1 MNFLWLKRAFL
12 AIDEFLL
19 VVRTEFRILIDVN
32 QRLTQVYYFFRKSSP
47 PNNFFFN
54 GSKEKAKRER
64 TMTAKEE
71 TASKATMDDKKEKT
85 KEDSKTAVGP
95 TKPAA
100 SPKTKYRRKPRAK
113 TPGSVG
119 KFDPKR
125 DLSIFFVVS
134 LAFTYFAYHSYKAER
149 LHHEKYKDM
158 YKDMDK
164 RSPREK
170 LVDAYGKLL
179 EDMEKTANEF
189 DCNAVLHL
197 SNLPRDTIPP
207 MSLYAG
213 RDYQPGDT
221 ILDLGPK
228 IFPLQGQND
237 NDSIWVPPLAL
248 VMKHHPIKYNII
260 ADQDLSSA
268 TENID
273 GSVVLK
279 ATKVIPKGQELYF
292 NPKSF
297 PSELNEINQSPYLE
311 DYKQADEIIREAVHT
326 LIGKK
331 EVTNISKKQEYTLHM
346 GLELSKRVTAKLVSP
361 IVTSLMPKFPLG
373 LLDYQSEDASTVE
386 LALTKNDYA
395 LMTYDGQCLSNVEK
409 SKEESFLVASK
420 SIEEG
425 KKIMPIPLF
434 VTSFNNSVTECS
446 PSGDMEKFV
455 YNNCLGRSKVT
466 SLVLCPLSQQNIAV
480 AKTPEEAN
488 AVYKWNLRS
497 QMREKVNPASTVKN
511 HSVGHLGWDVTALKD
526 INPGEPILV
535 YLEQEEGMLQ
545 IPQDLIP
552 KIWEYGSS
560 KTSKKKKPKKEKPNE
575 KPKTQKRTSKKTR

>member
-1 MNFLWLKRAFL
+1 
-12 AIDEFLL
+12 
-19 VVRTEFRILIDVN
+19 
-32 QRLTQVYYFFRKSSP
+32 
-47 PNNFFFN
+47 
-54 GSKEKAKRER
+54 
-64 TMTAKEE
+64 MTAKEE
-71 TASKATMDDKKEKT
+71 TASKGTMDDKKEKT
-85 KEDSKTAVGP
+85 KEDSKMTVGP

-100 SPKTKYRRKPRAK
+100 SPKTKHRRKTREE
-113 TPGSVG
+113 TPATVG

-125 DLSIFFVVS
+125 DLSIFFVVA
-134 LAFTYFAYHSYKAER
+134 LAFTYFSYNSYKAER
-149 LHHEKYKDM
+149 LYWEKNKDM
-158 YKDMDK
+158 IKDMDN
-164 RSPREK
+164 RSPWEK
-170 LVDAYGKLL
+170 LLGSHNEILVQ
-179 EDMEKTANEF
+179 MQKTANDF
-189 DCNAVLHL
+189 DCNAVLHR
-197 SNLPRDTIPP
+197 SNLPRDSIPP

-248 VMKHHPIKYNII
+248 VMKHHPIEYNII
-260 ADQDLSSA
+260 ADQDLSSV
-268 TENID
+268 TESIN

-311 DYKQADEIIREAVHT
+311 DYKQADEIIREAVRT

-331 EVTNISKKQEYTLHM
+331 LVTEIPKKQEYTLTL
-346 GLELSKRVTAKLVSP
+346 GLALSKRVTEKFVSP
-361 IVTSLMPKFPLG
+361 IVASLIPKSPRV
-373 LLDYQSEDASTVE
+373 LLDYQPEDASTVE
-386 LALTKNDYA
+386 LALTKSDFTG
-395 LMTYDGQCLSNVEK
+395 MVHDGQCLSNVEK

-466 SLVLCPLSQQNIAV
+466 SLVLCPLSRQNIAV

-488 AVYKWNLRS
+488 AVYKWSVRS
-497 QMREKVNPASTVKN
+497 QTQEKVNPVSTVKN
-511 HSVGHLGWDVTALKD
+511 RSVGHLGWDVKALKD

-560 KTSKKKKPKKEKPNE
+560 KTSKKKPKK
-575 KPKTQKRTSKKTR
+575 KKTKK

>member
-1 MNFLWLKRAFL
+1 
-12 AIDEFLL
+12 
-19 VVRTEFRILIDVN
+19 
-32 QRLTQVYYFFRKSSP
+32 
-47 PNNFFFN
+47 
-54 GSKEKAKRER
+54 
-64 TMTAKEE
+64 MTAKEE
-71 TASKATMDDKKEKT
+71 TATKATMDDKKEKT
-85 KEDSKTAVGP
+85 KEDSKTTVGP
-95 TKPAA
+95 TKPAASSKTNDKKEKTKEDLKTTVGSTKPAA
-100 SPKTKYRRKPRAK
+100 SPKTKYRRKPREK

-125 DLSIFFVVS
+125 DLSIFLVVS
-134 LAFTYFAYHSYKAER
+134 LFFTYFAYHSYNAER
-149 LHHEKYKDM
+149 LYWEKTK
-158 YKDMDK
+158 
-164 RSPREK
+164 
-170 LVDAYGKLL
+170 
-179 EDMEKTANEF
+179 DMEKEKPIDRKMLLDRLNKGMGEMLKVVDDF
-189 DCNAVLHL
+189 DCNAVLHH
-197 SNLPRDTIPP
+197 SNLPRDSIPP

-228 IFPLQGQND
+228 IFPIQGQND

-248 VMKHHPIKYNII
+248 VMKHHPIEYNII

-268 TENID
+268 TESIN

-311 DYKQADEIIREAVHT
+311 DYKQADEIIREAVRT
-326 LIGKK
+326 LIGK
-331 EVTNISKKQEYTLHM
+331 EVVTNISKKQEYTLSM
-346 GLELSKRVTAKLVSP
+346 GLELSKRVTAKFISP
-361 IVTSLMPKFPLG
+361 IVTSLMPKSPSA
-373 LLDYQSEDASTVE
+373 LLDYQPEDASTVK
-386 LALTKNDYA
+386 LALTENDYTG
-395 LMTYDGQCLSNVEK
+395 LVLDGECLSTVEK

-466 SLVLCPLSQQNIAV
+466 SLVLCPLSRQNIAV

-488 AVYKWNLRS
+488 AVYKWSVRS
-497 QMREKVNPASTVKN
+497 QRQEKVNPVSTVKN
-511 HSVGHLGWDVTALKD
+511 HSVGHLGWDVMALKD

-552 KIWEYGSS
+552 KIWKYGSS
-560 KTSKKKKPKKEKPNE
+560 KTSKKKPKKGKPNGKQKDE